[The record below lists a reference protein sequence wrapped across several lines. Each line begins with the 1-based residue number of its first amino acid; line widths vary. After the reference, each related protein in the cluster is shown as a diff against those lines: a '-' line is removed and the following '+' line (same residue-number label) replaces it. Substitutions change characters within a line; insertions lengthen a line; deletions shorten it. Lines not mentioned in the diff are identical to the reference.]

1 MPPGHLKVSMPQTQQ
16 TLPLSQ
22 REVPSAFHGPR
33 SSVSH
38 PPLLHLLHN
47 SALPVS
53 YIPTCTPALGR
64 APVFSRLD
72 HCTAL
77 LTGLLWSFLPHP
89 VYSPSSWES
98 LGNTCVMVP
107 LPFGMSYPGLFGLAS
122 LWPLEPLESSSDDI
136 RSFPLHSLCIDC
148 LPTLCLPKT
157 SPSHFSSRV
166 PDTRKLAQSP
176 PT

>member
-22 REVPSAFHGPR
+22 REVPSAFHG
-33 SSVSH
+33 
-38 PPLLHLLHN
+38 HLLHN

-53 YIPTCTPALGR
+53 YIPTCTPALGQ

-98 LGNTCVMVP
+98 LGNACVMVP
-107 LPFGMSYPGLFGLAS
+107 LPLGCPTQAS
-122 LWPLEPLESSSDDI
+122 LLWPPCG
-136 RSFPLHSLCIDC
+136 PWSL
-148 LPTLCLPKT
+148 
-157 SPSHFSSRV
+157 
-166 PDTRKLAQSP
+166 
-176 PT
+176 